1 MYTSGEGVSLDY
13 VSAYV
18 WLMLAAKG
26 GHEASKQAVKNLT
39 SIMTPKQRK
48 EAEIRL
54 AEDHVQGNMEGI
66 VVEQN
71 LPSQNWKP

>member
-1 MYTSGEGVSLDY
+1 
-13 VSAYV
+13 
-18 WLMLAAKG
+18 
-26 GHEASKQAVKNLT
+26 VKNLT